1 MPLSA
6 KYPIALEST
15 LVSGRHKAGGS
26 VRAIRGIW
34 SGLWAFGLA
43 ILLAGVAVARPATP
57 HVLGPG
63 ESTIALGPH
72 ITYRHDALAADGAT
86 EAFARARA
94 GAFAPIPGGNPTF
107 GFQTGAY
114 WFHLAVVNSHAEE
127 TRWLLVQEYALSD
140 QIDLYLRY
148 PDGHVEHQA
157 SGDHQ
162 PFGNRFI
169 RYRYPNFRLDLPLG
183 QPVELLI
190 RVQSESSMQVPLV
203 LYTPKAFA
211 ELMRDAQFST
221 GLYYGIV
228 LALLFYNFVLWIM
241 LRDPGYFWYLLHT
254 GAFGLVLFTLNGYGF
269 EYFWPNWPW
278 LADASVPLSIC
289 LALIGMQQF
298 SRSFLELEDRWPAGN
313 LVSLGLIG
321 FFVLLGIASIWLPYH
336 ASTPLASRAVLFG
349 VTWIIVA
356 AVVMLR
362 RGYKPARL
370 FLLAWSLFLLGTA
383 MFTLLAFGLVPRNFW
398 TQNGVQIGSALEMLL
413 LSLALGAR
421 YASLRSEN
429 IRIAQQANEQLE
441 RNVID
446 RTKQLRTAMAQLGE
460 ANVQLRDYSQRDPL
474 TGVYNRRHFRDAFEQ
489 ALNARKDNGKPLA
502 LLLLDLDHFK
512 RINDGFGHLAG
523 DDCLHFAARSMEDVV
538 VPRGGLVARF
548 GGEEFVAVLPGADA
562 QDALQVAEAVRLRI
576 QQTPVSTGGHSI
588 RLSASIGV
596 HTVIEGHQAT
606 PEDVIRIAD
615 EALYRAKDDGR
626 NCVRH
631 SVVVA

>member
-1 MPLSA
+1 
-6 KYPIALEST
+6 
-15 LVSGRHKAGGS
+15 
-26 VRAIRGIW
+26 
-34 SGLWAFGLA
+34 
-43 ILLAGVAVARPATP
+43 
-57 HVLGPG
+57 
-63 ESTIALGPH
+63 
-72 ITYRHDALAADGAT
+72 
-86 EAFARARA
+86 
-94 GAFAPIPGGNPTF
+94 
-107 GFQTGAY
+107 
-114 WFHLAVVNSHAEE
+114 
-127 TRWLLVQEYALSD
+127 
-140 QIDLYLRY
+140 
-148 PDGHVEHQA
+148 
-157 SGDHQ
+157 
-162 PFGNRFI
+162 
-169 RYRYPNFRLDLPLG
+169 
-183 QPVELLI
+183 
-190 RVQSESSMQVPLV
+190 
-203 LYTPKAFA
+203 
-211 ELMRDAQFST
+211 
-221 GLYYGIV
+221 
-228 LALLFYNFVLWIM
+228 M

-269 EYFWPNWPW
+269 EYFWPGSPW

-298 SRSFLELEDRWPAGN
+298 SRTFLELPERWPAGN
-313 LVSLGLIG
+313 RVSLALIG
-321 FFVLLGIASIWLPYH
+321 FFVLLGLASIWLPYST
-336 ASTPLASRAVLFG
+336 STPLASRAVLFG
-349 VTWIIVA
+349 VIWIIVA

-362 RGYKPARL
+362 RDYRPARL

-413 LSLALGAR
+413 LSLALGSR
-421 YASLRSEN
+421 YAALRNEN
-429 IRIAQQANEQLE
+429 IRIVQQANEQLE
-441 RNVID
+441 RSVID

-474 TGVYNRRHFRDAFEQ
+474 TGVYNRRHFREAFEQ
-489 ALNARKDNGKPLA
+489 ALDARMDNGKPLA

-512 RINDGFGHLAG
+512 KINDTYGHLAG
-523 DDCLHFAARSMEDVV
+523 DDCLHFAARSVEDVV

-576 QQTPVSTGGHSI
+576 QQAPVSTGGHNI

>member
-1 MPLSA
+1 LRH
-6 KYPIALEST
+6 T
-15 LVSGRHKAGGS
+15 RQWLV
-26 VRAIRGIW
+26 
-34 SGLWAFGLA
+34 FGLA
-43 ILLAGVAVARPATP
+43 MLLAGIASARMIAPQVLAPGQSSMTLSPYVA
-57 HVLGPG
+57 
-63 ESTIALGPH
+63 
-72 ITYRHDALAADGAT
+72 YRHDAQAADGAT

-94 GAFAPIPGGNPTF
+94 GQFEPLPDGNPTF
-107 GFQTGAY
+107 GFRDGAY
-114 WFHLAVVNSHAEE
+114 WFYLPVVNSHPEE
-127 TRWLLVQEYALSD
+127 LRWLLVQEYALSD

-148 PDGHVEHQA
+148 PDGRVEHQA

-162 PFGNRFI
+162 PFANRFI
-169 RYRYPNFRLDLPLG
+169 RYRHPNFRLDLPLG
-183 QPVELLI
+183 QPVEVLL
-190 RVQSESSMQVPLV
+190 RVQSQSSMQVPLV

-228 LALLFYNFVLWIM
+228 LALLFYNLVLWIM

-278 LADASVPLSIC
+278 LADAAVPLSIC

-298 SRSFLELEDRWPAGN
+298 SRSFLELKERWPLGN
-313 LVSLGLIG
+313 VASLAVIG
-321 FFVLLGIASIWLPYH
+321 FFVLLGIASVRLPYNV
-336 ASTPLASRAVLFG
+336 STPIASKAVLVG
-349 VTWIIVA
+349 LVWIIVA

-362 RGYKPARL
+362 RGYGPARL

-383 MFTLLAFGLVPRNFW
+383 AFTLLAFGVVPRNFW

-421 YASLRSEN
+421 YAGLRNEN
-429 IRIAQQANEQLE
+429 IRIVQQANEQLE
-441 RNVID
+441 RSVID

-474 TGVYNRRHFRDAFEQ
+474 TGVYNRRHFREAFEQ
-489 ALNARKDNGKPLA
+489 ALEARRDNGKPLA

-512 RINDGFGHLAG
+512 RINDSYGHLAG
-523 DDCLHFAARSMEDVV
+523 DDCLHFAARCMEDVV

-562 QDALQVAEAVRLRI
+562 QDALQVAEAVRLHI
-576 QQTPVSTGGHSI
+576 QQAPVSTGGHSI

-631 SVVVA
+631 SVIVA

>member
-1 MPLSA
+1 MVL
-6 KYPIALEST
+6 
-15 LVSGRHKAGGS
+15 
-26 VRAIRGIW
+26 
-34 SGLWAFGLA
+34 GLA
-43 ILLAGVAVARPATP
+43 LLLAGSGAARAVEP
-57 HVLGPG
+57 LQLEPG
-63 ESTIALGPH
+63 QSAIPLSPD
-72 ITYRHDALAADGAT
+72 ITYRHDVTAADGAT
-86 EAFARARA
+86 EAFARAKA
-94 GAFAPIPGGNPTF
+94 GEFAVLPNGNPTF
-107 GFQTGAY
+107 GFQDGAY
-114 WFHLAVVNSHAEE
+114 WFYLPAVNRHPEE
-127 TRWLLVQEYALSD
+127 PRWLLVQEYALSD
-140 QIDLYLRY
+140 QIDLYVRY
-148 PDGHVEHQA
+148 PDGRIDHHA

-162 PFGNRFI
+162 PFANRFI
-169 RYRYPNFRLDLPLG
+169 RYRYPNFRLDLPYG
-183 QPVELLI
+183 EPVELLL
-190 RVQSESSMQVPLV
+190 RVESESSMQVPLV

-241 LRDPGYFWYLLHT
+241 LRDPGYGWYLLHT

-298 SRSFLELEDRWPAGN
+298 SRSFLELKERWPAGN
-313 LVSLGLIG
+313 LVSVALIG
-321 FFVLLGIASIWLPYH
+321 FFVLLGIASFWLPYST
-336 ASTPLASRAVLFG
+336 STPLASKAVLFG
-349 VTWIIVA
+349 VIWIIVA

-362 RGYKPARL
+362 RGYRPARL

-413 LSLALGAR
+413 LSLALGSR
-421 YASLRSEN
+421 YAGLRNEN
-429 IRIAQQANEQLE
+429 IRIVEQANEQLE
-441 RNVID
+441 RSVID
-446 RTKQLRTAMAQLGE
+446 RTKQLRMAMAQLGE

-474 TGVYNRRHFRDAFEQ
+474 TGVYNRRHFREAFQQ
-489 ALNARKDNGKPLA
+489 ALDARKDNGQPLA

-512 RINDGFGHLAG
+512 QINDTYGHLAG

-538 VPRGGLVARF
+538 APHGGLVARF
-548 GGEEFVAVLPGADA
+548 GGEEFVAVLPGANA
-562 QDALQVAEAVRLRI
+562 QTALQVAEAVRLRI
-576 QQTPVSTGGHSI
+576 QQTAVSTSGHNI

-596 HTVIEGHQAT
+596 HTVPNGHQAT

-631 SVVVA
+631 SMSVA

>member
-1 MPLSA
+1 ML
-6 KYPIALEST
+6 
-15 LVSGRHKAGGS
+15 
-26 VRAIRGIW
+26 
-34 SGLWAFGLA
+34 FGLA
-43 ILLAGVAVARPATP
+43 LLLAGMAPARAVAPQALEP
-57 HVLGPG
+57 GQSAIPLGPYL
-63 ESTIALGPH
+63 S
-72 ITYRHDALAADGAT
+72 YRHDALAADGAT
-86 EAFARARA
+86 EAFARAKA
-94 GAFAPIPGGNPTF
+94 GEFVRIPDGNLSF
-107 GFQTGAY
+107 GFQDGAF
-114 WFHLAVVNSHAEE
+114 WFYLPVVNRHAEE
-127 TRWLLVQEYALSD
+127 SQWLLVQEYALSD
-140 QIDLYLRY
+140 QLDLYLRY
-148 PDGHVEHQA
+148 PDGRVEHQA

-162 PFGNRFI
+162 PFANRFI
-169 RYRYPNFRLDLPLG
+169 RYRHPNFRLDLPLG
-183 QPVELLI
+183 VPVEVLV
-190 RVQSESSMQVPLV
+190 RVQSESSMQVPMV
-203 LYTPKAFA
+203 LYTPRALT
-211 ELMRDAQFST
+211 EIMRDTQFST

-228 LALLFYNFVLWIM
+228 LALLFYNLVLWIM
-241 LRDPGYFWYLLHT
+241 LRDPGYGWYLLHT

-278 LADASVPLSIC
+278 LADAAVPLSIC

-298 SRSFLELEDRWPAGN
+298 SRSFLELKERWPLGN
-313 LVSLGLIG
+313 LLSLAMIG
-321 FFVLLGIASIWLPYH
+321 FFVVLGIASIWLPYST
-336 ASTPLASRAVLFG
+336 ATPLASRMVLLG
-349 VTWIIVA
+349 VIWIIIA

-370 FLLAWSLFLLGTA
+370 FLLAWSFFLLGTA
-383 MFTLLAFGLVPRNFW
+383 AFTLLAFGILPSNFW

-421 YASLRSEN
+421 YAGLRNEN
-429 IRIAQQANEQLE
+429 IRIVQQANEQLE

-460 ANVQLRDYSQRDPL
+460 ANVQLREYSQRDPL
-474 TGVYNRRHFRDAFEQ
+474 TGVYNRRHFREAFEQ
-489 ALNARKDNGKPLA
+489 ALEARKDHGLPLA

-512 RINDGFGHLAG
+512 RINDTYGHLAG

-548 GGEEFVAVLPGADA
+548 GGEEFVAVLPGTDS
-562 QDALQVAEAVRLRI
+562 QEALQVAEAVRLRI

-596 HTVIEGHQAT
+596 HTVQNGHQAA

-631 SVVVA
+631 SVSAA

>member
-1 MPLSA
+1 MLLAALAPARAMEAFPLEASQSAVPLSA
-6 KYPIALEST
+6 RIA
-15 LVSGRHKAGGS
+15 
-26 VRAIRGIW
+26 
-34 SGLWAFGLA
+34 
-43 ILLAGVAVARPATP
+43 
-57 HVLGPG
+57 
-63 ESTIALGPH
+63 
-72 ITYRHDALAADGAT
+72 YRHDTQAADGAT

-94 GAFAPIPGGNPTF
+94 GEFALLPNGNPTF
-107 GFQTGAY
+107 GFQDGAY
-114 WFHLAVVNSHAEE
+114 WFYLPVVNRHPEE
-127 TRWLLVQEYALSD
+127 SRWLLVQEYALSD

-148 PDGHVEHQA
+148 PDGRVEHQA

-162 PFGNRFI
+162 PFANRFI
-169 RYRYPNFRLDLPLG
+169 RYRYPNFRLDLPLD
-183 QPVELLI
+183 QPVEILV

-203 LYTPKAFA
+203 MYTPKAFA

-228 LALLFYNFVLWIM
+228 LALLFYNLVLWIM

-298 SRSFLELEDRWPAGN
+298 SRTFLELKERYPAGN
-313 LVSLGLIG
+313 RVSLALIG
-321 FFVLLGIASIWLPYH
+321 FFVLLGIASTQLSNST
-336 ASTPLASRAVLFG
+336 ATPLASKAVLFG
-349 VTWIIVA
+349 VIWIIVA

-362 RGYKPARL
+362 RGYRPARL

-413 LSLALGAR
+413 LSLALGSR
-421 YASLRSEN
+421 YAGLRNEN
-429 IRIAQQANEQLE
+429 IRIVQEANERLE
-441 RNVID
+441 RSVID
-446 RTKQLRTAMAQLGE
+446 RTKQLRTTMAQLGE
-460 ANVQLRDYSQRDPL
+460 ANVQLREYSQRDPL
-474 TGVYNRRHFRDAFEQ
+474 TGAYNRRHFREAFEQ
-489 ALNARKDNGKPLA
+489 ALDARKDNGKPLA

-512 RINDGFGHLAG
+512 RINDSYGHLAG

-562 QDALQVAEAVRLRI
+562 QDALQIAEAVRLRI
-576 QQTPVSTGGHSI
+576 QQAPVATGGHNI

-596 HTVIEGHQAT
+596 HTVREGHQTT

-631 SVVVA
+631 SVIVA

>member
-1 MPLSA
+1 MRATGGTLQAWLFAAALMLLATAWPARAVEPLR
-6 KYPIALEST
+6 L
-15 LVSGRHKAGGS
+15 AGE
-26 VRAIRGIW
+26 RAIP
-34 SGLWAFGLA
+34 LNQA
-43 ILLAGVAVARPATP
+43 IA
-57 HVLGPG
+57 
-63 ESTIALGPH
+63 
-72 ITYRHDALAADGAT
+72 YRHDLHASDGAT
-86 EAFARARA
+86 DAFAHAHAAR
-94 GAFAPIPGGNPTF
+94 FAPLPGGSPAF
-107 GFQTGAY
+107 GFQKGAY
-114 WFHLAVVNSHAEE
+114 WFYLPLVNTQADEP
-127 TRWLLVQEYALSD
+127 RWLLVQEYALSD

-183 QPVELLI
+183 QPVEMLV
-190 RVQSESSMQVPLV
+190 RVQSQSSMQVPLV

-269 EYFWPNWPW
+269 EYFWPGSPW

-298 SRSFLELEDRWPAGN
+298 SRTFLELPERWPAGN
-313 LVSLGLIG
+313 RVSLALIG
-321 FFVLLGIASIWLPYH
+321 FFVLLGLASIWLPYST
-336 ASTPLASRAVLFG
+336 STPLASRAVLFG
-349 VTWIIVA
+349 VIWIIVA

-362 RGYKPARL
+362 RDYRPARL

-413 LSLALGAR
+413 LSLALGSR
-421 YASLRSEN
+421 YAALRNEN
-429 IRIAQQANEQLE
+429 IRIVQQANEQLE
-441 RNVID
+441 RSVID

-474 TGVYNRRHFRDAFEQ
+474 TGVYNRRHFREAFEQ
-489 ALNARKDNGKPLA
+489 ALDARMDNGKPLA

-512 RINDGFGHLAG
+512 KINDTYGHLAG
-523 DDCLHFAARSMEDVV
+523 DDCLHFAARSVEDVV

-576 QQTPVSTGGHSI
+576 QQAPVSTGGHNI

>member
-1 MPLSA
+1 MWRCLMVGVAMLLACAAQARTPAAFTLEPGQSA
-6 KYPIALEST
+6 IALS
-15 LVSGRHKAGGS
+15 
-26 VRAIRGIW
+26 
-34 SGLWAFGLA
+34 
-43 ILLAGVAVARPATP
+43 PY
-57 HVLGPG
+57 
-63 ESTIALGPH
+63 
-72 ITYRHDALAADGAT
+72 ITYRHDTLAADGAT

-94 GAFAPIPGGNPTF
+94 GQFAALPGGNPTF
-107 GFQTGAY
+107 GFQDGAY
-114 WFHLAVVNSHAEE
+114 WFYLPVVNRHPEE
-127 TRWLLVQEYALSD
+127 SRWLLVQEYALSD
-140 QIDLYLRY
+140 QLDVYLRY
-148 PDGHVEHQA
+148 PDGRVEHQA

-162 PFGNRFI
+162 PFANRFI
-169 RYRYPNFRLDLPLG
+169 RYRHPNFRLDLPVG
-183 QPVELLI
+183 QQVEVLV

-203 LYTPKAFA
+203 LYTPRALA
-211 ELMRDAQFST
+211 ELMRDTQFST

-228 LALLFYNFVLWIM
+228 LALLFYNLVLWIM

-269 EYFWPNWPW
+269 EYFWPDWPW

-298 SRSFLELEDRWPAGN
+298 SRSFLELKQRWPAGN
-313 LVSLGLIG
+313 VASLALIG
-321 FFVLLGIASIWLPYH
+321 FFVLLGVASVWLPYST
-336 ASTPLASRAVLFG
+336 STPLASKAVLVG
-349 VTWIIVA
+349 LIWIVAA

-362 RGYKPARL
+362 RGYRPARL

-421 YASLRSEN
+421 YAGLRNEN
-429 IRIAQQANEQLE
+429 IRIVQQANEQLE
-441 RNVID
+441 RSVID

-474 TGVYNRRHFRDAFEQ
+474 TGVYNRRHFREAFEQ
-489 ALNARKDNGKPLA
+489 ALDARKDNGKPLA

-512 RINDGFGHLAG
+512 RINDSYGHLAG
-523 DDCLHFAARSMEDVV
+523 DDCLHFAARCMEDVV

-576 QQTPVSTGGHSI
+576 QQAPVATGGHSI

-596 HTVIEGHQAT
+596 HTVIEGHHAT